1 MHSSSETLA
10 LVWAALRGATPPPPP
25 PTWTRPLGTEPDSPG
40 GCCLQGGVRSPR
52 GAPWGS
58 SAGGIAW
65 WAGVAHCSDPS
76 SCHWPNQLEAGQPWR
91 VLAAPQLWLCARGE
105 GIATELGSERGCVC
119 LGAAPRLVWTG
130 LASGLPRGPSGRG
143 SLCLG
148 SQVGLARGPE
158 AVGHFPEAVLGSDSP
173 VTVETETPSRLFQCV
188 SPFPGRASPCHSS
201 ARPAPPRR
209 LGPALWETGLQGRPG
224 IPGRAPACVRGGG
237 RVEPGLTLKP
247 EPEVRGHSVLSGRP
261 GSFLLCG

>member
-1 MHSSSETLA
+1 MGQLGRWHCLVGRSGPLFRSQLVSLA
-10 LVWAALRGATPPPPP
+10 KP
-25 PTWTRPLGTEPDSPG
+25 
-40 GCCLQGGVRSPR
+40 
-52 GAPWGS
+52 
-58 SAGGIAW
+58 AGGQ
-65 WAGVAHCSDPS
+65 GSR
-76 SCHWPNQLEAGQPWR
+76 QAGQPWR

-224 IPGRAPACVRGGG
+224 IPGHAPACVRGGREG
-237 RVEPGLTLKP
+237 GAGAHP
-247 EPEVRGHSVLSGRP
+247 
-261 GSFLLCG
+261 